1 VRDVPERDGTR
12 AYRLR
17 QPIQRSLDASP
28 FAAQPLARMYELQ
41 YEAGFGAGFELD
53 GQIEMLAPQSPERFR
68 GAIKFARVQEL
79 GVPES
84 GDRQDFIGAP
94 GEPQQISAR
103 GA

>member
-1 VRDVPERDGTR
+1 MRDMPERAGTR

-17 QPIQRSLDASP
+17 QPIKRGLDASP
-28 FAAQPLARMYELQ
+28 FAAQPFARMYELQ
-41 YEAGFGAGFELD
+41 YEAGFSAGFELD
-53 GQIEMLAPQSPERFR
+53 GQIEILAPQSPERLR
-68 GAIKFARVQEL
+68 SAIKCARVQEL

-94 GEPQQISAR
+94 GEPQQIGAR